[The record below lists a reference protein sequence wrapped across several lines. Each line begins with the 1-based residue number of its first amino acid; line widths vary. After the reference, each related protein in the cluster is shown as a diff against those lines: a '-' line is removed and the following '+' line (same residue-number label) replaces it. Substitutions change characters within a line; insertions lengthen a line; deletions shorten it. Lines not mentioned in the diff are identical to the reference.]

1 MINWKAIELHC
12 KTADLIAIDRK
23 GTARDDGFHRG
34 RREEF
39 ERCAKYLVEG
49 FRRISAAFERGRA

>member
-39 ERCAKYLVEG
+39 ERCAKSFVDGL
-49 FRRISAAFERGRA
+49 RRICAAIDGGRA